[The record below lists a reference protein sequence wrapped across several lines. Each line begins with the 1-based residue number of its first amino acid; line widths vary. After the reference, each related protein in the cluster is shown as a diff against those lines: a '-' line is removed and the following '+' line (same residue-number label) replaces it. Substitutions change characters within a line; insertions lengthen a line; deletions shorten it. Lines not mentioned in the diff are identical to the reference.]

1 MDIDMGMIVLF
12 TVLLTCFSVF
22 RLRLSFLQKSL
33 YLLGILLIWN
43 ECALSDLKS
52 GIFVCFLLII
62 NYIVYKTRS
71 LRKVTLISLGLGLI
85 LVLSYNLQSAIPM
98 SKTLADKDTTEI
110 AVRKTKVRANL
121 QGTKMGDGYKANFN
135 ALQGCTIYKGK
146 LYQFFHNGYYEIR
159 DVETMLLEREGHLA
173 LPISI
178 HFGSVQFGM
187 TVNKGCTMPYLYATD
202 DAPSSGNVYEIDFE
216 KQTIIANY
224 NIKDESIA
232 AYDFERNTGHLIG
245 TSGDNISIKTFDLT
259 SDKLISIIHLSAGRQ
274 LETLQSAIFK
284 NGLIYLLSGK
294 TGSSMIITKI
304 NADKQQIEDIYEYP
318 FDGEPE
324 GLTFK
329 ADGNLIITAAI
340 GSWTE
345 GRGTDRYIHSEYF
358 VISKEDI

>member
-1 MDIDMGMIVLF
+1 MGTILLC
-12 TVLLTCFSVF
+12 TVSLTCVLVC
-22 RLRLSFLQKSL
+22 RLRASYILRLL
-33 YLLGILLIWN
+33 YVAGILLIWN
-43 ECALSDLKS
+43 ECILSDLRS
-52 GIFVCFLLII
+52 SIFVCILLIACGI
-62 NYIVYKTRS
+62 AYKTKS
-71 LRKVTLISLGLGLI
+71 LRSVTITSLI
-85 LVLSYNLQSAIPM
+85 LILPLLLLTKFQPFIPVDET
-98 SKTLADKDTTEI
+98 SDTKETLKIAD
-110 AVRKTKVRANL
+110 AKTKVCASL
-121 QGTKMGDGYKANFN
+121 QGVWMGDGYKDHYN

-159 DVETMLLEREGHLA
+159 DVETMQLEREGHLA

-245 TSGDNISIKTFDLT
+245 TSGDKISIKTFDLT

>member
-1 MDIDMGMIVLF
+1 MGTILLC
-12 TVLLTCFSVF
+12 TVSLTCVLVC
-22 RLRLSFLQKSL
+22 RLRASYILRLL
-33 YLLGILLIWN
+33 YVAGILLIWN
-43 ECALSDLKS
+43 ECILSDLRS
-52 GIFVCFLLII
+52 SIFVCILLIACGI
-62 NYIVYKTRS
+62 AYKTKS
-71 LRKVTLISLGLGLI
+71 LRSVTITSLI
-85 LVLSYNLQSAIPM
+85 LILPLLLLTKFQPFIPVDET
-98 SKTLADKDTTEI
+98 SDTKETLKIAD
-110 AVRKTKVRANL
+110 AKTKVCASL

-187 TVNKGCTMPYLYATD
+187 TINKGCTMPYLYATD
-202 DAPSSGNVYEIDFE
+202 DNTNCGNVYIIDFE
-216 KQTIIANY
+216 KQTVIANY
-224 NIKDESIA
+224 DIKEGCIA
-232 AYDFERNTGHLIG
+232 AYDFESNTGYLTR
-245 TSGDNISIKTFDLT
+245 TSGEHIGLKAFDLSSGEEKST
-259 SDKLISIIHLSAGRQ
+259 AHLSAGRPM
-274 LETLQSAIFK
+274 EMLQSAIFNK
-284 NGLIYLLSGK
+284 GFIYLLSGQ

-324 GLTFK
+324 GLTFT